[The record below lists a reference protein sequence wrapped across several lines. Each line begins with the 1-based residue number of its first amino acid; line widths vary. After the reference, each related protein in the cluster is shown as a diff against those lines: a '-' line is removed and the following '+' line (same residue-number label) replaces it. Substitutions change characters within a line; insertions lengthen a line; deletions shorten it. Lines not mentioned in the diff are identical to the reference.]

1 MLTAC
6 KAKALRSAKTT
17 LYKCSPPVRQKKPVA
32 NATHPA
38 QSAIVAPPRPETP
51 MRARATQPITAI
63 FMLLLAS
70 CASAPGGGSAGG
82 GGVDASKAKSD
93 ASTNDVVADGA
104 AGSDAVNAD
113 AAGDLDLLA
122 DGAEKSSDI
131 IENTD
136 AYAGPACTTDKACK
150 DLPATPY
157 CAKLTHECVQCL
169 ISLQCAD
176 TNNCQNNQCVVFKCV
191 PGSVTC
197 DGNALATCNADG
209 KSVTKENCPDD
220 KPICSADACRFCEP
234 KGLFCAEPA
243 VGQKLS
249 KTLMQCSD
257 NGMNYSVVADC
268 KGAQI
273 CQGGKCQVCVPG
285 TKSCSGNV
293 ALACNDTGSGNDVF
307 QDCGLKGLT
316 CLGGLCV
323 NPCSSDFKSNTNV
336 GCDYWAVDMENVVYG
351 DFNAQIQQFAVVI
364 SNTALADATVTVTM
378 GDVNTPK
385 TFKTAQY
392 IVAAGQIE
400 VLKLPDPAWK
410 LPDQSQ
416 AGTSINIR
424 AYRIQSTQ
432 PIVAYQFNPLE
443 NVNVFS
449 NDASL
454 LLPSYA
460 LGKTYWIMSS
470 KQLETEFRG
479 YFAVVATQ
487 PGATNVNVS
496 VTCKTLQQKGQPTL
510 PGVPPVPAIQAGQ
523 TKVFT
528 LQQGEVLNIE
538 SDDPAGDLTGSFV
551 EADQLVAVFG
561 GSELAYSPQ
570 GIGNCVKDIDGFKV
584 CAGSTNAGSGG
595 VPCAADAD
603 CDDSCCGDHIEEQ
616 LFPVAALGQTYVA
629 AHLYQRGKEKDA
641 WRIVASQDNTK
652 VTLKPSIGV
661 VIPAL
666 AQGQVFEFQSA
677 KDFEIAAD
685 KPILVGQYMASSYAS
700 AVFENP
706 PCSVEGAAG
715 DAECLAKYG
724 YMGKCVDGDHC
735 EPLGDPSL
743 ILAVPTSQYLSDYLF
758 LVPDKYKINFITLV
772 GVTGTTATLDKI
784 PIAASSWTPI
794 AGTNWSVVR
803 MPIAAGAHRLLS
815 DKGAG
820 LTVYGY
826 DLYVSYGYPG
836 GAGLKTN

>member
-1 MLTAC
+1 
-6 KAKALRSAKTT
+6 
-17 LYKCSPPVRQKKPVA
+17 
-32 NATHPA
+32 
-38 QSAIVAPPRPETP
+38 
-51 MRARATQPITAI
+51 MRAPHMILSI
-63 FMLLLAS
+63 FIPLLAS
-70 CASAPGGGSAGG
+70 CAATPPGGAASQSTPDAGKPKA
-82 GGVDASKAKSD
+82 DASKSD
-93 ASTNDVVADGA
+93 S
-104 AGSDAVNAD
+104 
-113 AAGDLDLLA
+113 LA
-122 DGAEKSSDI
+122 DGATATDGITEDAADNSDLLNDGIGSSSEI

-136 AYAGPACTTDKACK
+136 IYAGPACTTDKACK

-157 CAKLTHECVQCL
+157 CAKPTHQCVQCL

-176 TNNCQNNQCVVFKCV
+176 TNNCQNNHCVVFKCV
-191 PGSVTC
+191 PGSVVC

-209 KSVTKENCPDD
+209 KSVTKENCPDA
-220 KPICSADACRFCEP
+220 KSICSADACRFCEP
-234 KGLFCAEPA
+234 KSEFCGEPA
-243 VGQKLS
+243 VGQKFS

-257 NGMNYSVVADC
+257 NGMNYSIIADC
-268 KGAQI
+268 VGAQI

-293 ALACNDTGSGNDVF
+293 ALACNDAGSANEVF
-307 QDCGLKGLT
+307 QDCGLKSLT

-336 GCDYWAVDMENVVYG
+336 GCDYWAIDMDNVVYG

-378 GDVNTPK
+378 GDANVPL

-392 IVAAGQIE
+392 NVPAGQVQVI
-400 VLKLPDPAWK
+400 KLPNTAWK

-416 AGTSINIR
+416 DGTSINLK

-470 KQLETEFRG
+470 KQLGDEFRG

-487 PGATNVNVS
+487 PGATNVSVS
-496 VTCKTLQQKGQPTL
+496 VTAKTLAGKAA
-510 PGVPPVPAIQAGQ
+510 PGVATVPAIQAGQ

-528 LQQGEVLNIE
+528 LQQGQVLNIE
-538 SDDPAGDLTGSFV
+538 SDEPDGDLTGSFV
-551 EADQLVAVFG
+551 DADQIVAVFG
-561 GSELAYSPQ
+561 GSELTYSPQ
-570 GIGNCVKDIDGFKV
+570 GIGNCVKDVDGFKV
-584 CAGSTNAGSGG
+584 CAGSTNDGSGG
-595 VPCAADAD
+595 VSCASDTD

-616 LFPVAALGQTYVA
+616 LFPVAALGQSYIA

-641 WRIVASQDNTK
+641 WRIVAAQDNTK
-652 VTLKPSIGV
+652 ITLNPSIGV
-661 VIPAL
+661 VIPTL

-677 KDFEIAAD
+677 KDFEIKAD

-700 AVFENP
+700 AVMENP

-743 ILAVPTSQYLSDYLF
+743 ILAVPASQYLSDYLF
-758 LVPDKYKINFITLV
+758 LVPDKYAINFITV
-772 GVTGTTATLDKI
+772 VAVTGTGATLDKN
-784 PIAASSWTPI
+784 PIAPGSWTAI

-803 MPIAAGAHRLLS
+803 MPIASGAHRLLAE
-815 DKGAG
+815 KGAG